1 MRRST
6 LLLCCVCAL
15 GSAKDIHM
23 RVVVDAN
30 SPADYNRWVWQHRA
44 ECPGFKHVYITE
56 DNWVSRGKFWR
67 PLVTFWTDSGPF
79 LMHCILSDS
88 QAEPGPQCAPILDIS
103 RNTDQLTVLAGTS
116 NCAVYNRFGM
126 RLFTD
131 PSRPLGLMSGRW
143 VTYASDPRKSFLVD
157 DRGKVLSTLSS
168 LVIAGALYA
177 DDSTF
182 AMRSSD
188 STVML
193 FDRDGRLLW
202 KSRKLRSHPVF
213 AVGPKGCAVAAS
225 TDDSLIIF
233 SPPKAKAVAL
243 THDREWKRFGN
254 PTMAWS
260 DDGKWLAVYQWS
272 QTSWD
277 SGRVSVLNAEGRAVR
292 PVRKMRLYNVRS
304 VLWMGDTLVL
314 PALNIDR
321 YRADSPFSFL
331 APADSCVVSFLLPSG
346 DMSRGTFHGKF
357 LSYGT
362 WAASGGFLAYVLSPR
377 QFTIAELVQ

>member
-1 MRRST
+1 VNRIFVSVLAVFVMGLARDVKLNV
-6 LLLCCVCAL
+6 LLDTTAP
-15 GSAKDIHM
+15 GA
-23 RVVVDAN
+23 
-30 SPADYNRWVWQHRA
+30 YNRWVWEHRTD
-44 ECPGFKHVYITE
+44 CPGFKHVYITE
-56 DNWVSRGKFWR
+56 DGWAGCRKFWR

-103 RNTDQLTVLAGTS
+103 RNTDQLTVLSGTS

-143 VTYASDPRKSFLVD
+143 VTYTSYPHKSLLVD
-157 DRGKVLSTLSS
+157 DKGKVLNTLSS
-168 LVIAGALYA
+168 SVMERALYV

-182 AMRSSD
+182 AMHSID
-188 STVML
+188 STVVL
-193 FDRDGRLLW
+193 FDRDGRVRW
-202 KSRKLRSHPVF
+202 KSRRLRSHPVF
-213 AVGPKGCAVAAS
+213 AVGPKGRAVAVS
-225 TDDSLIIF
+225 TDDSLMIF
-233 SPPKAKAVAL
+233 SPPAPRAVTL
-243 THDREWKRFGN
+243 PHDAEWGLFAQ

-260 DDGKWLAVYQWS
+260 ADSRLLALYQS
-272 QTSWD
+272 SRTAWD
-277 SGRVSVLNAEGRAVR
+277 SGRVSVLNTEGRSVR
-292 PVRKMRLYNVRS
+292 PVRKIRLYNVRS

-331 APADSCVVSFLLPSG
+331 APADSCLVSFLLPSG
-346 DMSRGTFHGKF
+346 DVSRGTFHGKF

-362 WAASGGFLAYVLSPR
+362 WTASGGHLAYVLSPKR
-377 QFTIAELVQ
+377 FTVAELVR

>member
-1 MRRST
+1 MRRSA
-6 LLLCCVCAL
+6 LLLFCVCAL

-44 ECPGFKHVYITE
+44 ECSGFKHVYITE

-67 PLVTFWTDSGPF
+67 PVVSFWTDSGPF

-88 QAEPGPQCAPILDIS
+88 QVEPGPQMAPILDIS
-103 RNTDQLTVLAGTS
+103 RNTDQLTVLSGRD
-116 NCAVYNRFGM
+116 NFAVYNRFGT

-131 PSRPLGLMSGRW
+131 PSRPLGLTSGRW
-143 VTYASDPRKSFLVD
+143 VTYTSYPRKSFLVD
-157 DRGKVLSTLSS
+157 DKGKVLSTLSS
-168 LVIAGALYA
+168 SVIAGALYA
-177 DDSTF
+177 VDSTF
-182 AMRSSD
+182 AMHNSD

-213 AVGPKGCAVAAS
+213 KVGPKGCAVAAS

-233 SPPKAKAVAL
+233 SPPRAKAVAL
-243 THDREWKRFGN
+243 PHDTEWKRFGN

-260 DDGKWLAVYQWS
+260 DDGKLLAVYQWS

-277 SGRVSVLNAEGRAVR
+277 SGRVFVLNTYGRIVR
-292 PVRKMRLYNVRS
+292 PAREMRFYNVRS
-304 VLWMGDTLVL
+304 LLWMGDTLAL

-321 YRADSPFSFL
+321 YRADSPLSFR
-331 APADSCVVSFLLPSG
+331 APADSCVVSFLLPGG
-346 DMSRGTFHGKF
+346 DVGRGTIHAKF
-357 LSYGT
+357 LPYGT
-362 WAASGGFLAYVLSPR
+362 WAASGGHLAYVLPPR
-377 QFTIAELVQ
+377 QFLIAELVQ